1 MELIIANDWRLIT
14 EMSTTV
20 ARTNMTNGDDDIQFE
35 HFY

>member
-14 EMSTTV
+14 EMTTV
-20 ARTNMTNGDDDIQFE
+20 ARTKTTNGDDDIQFE